1 MKDKRKKKVDVLVDC
16 PWCRKPIHIEAGSD
30 ILTPGVKAETQPY
43 VEVERHTQTKL
54 PGKEEHGTK
63 SGRKN
68 IKA

>member
-30 ILTPGVKAETQPY
+30 ILTPGVTAERSRS

-54 PGKEEHGTK
+54 TGKGEHGAK

-68 IKA
+68 ISA